1 MGLFG
6 SDDSTEPS
14 ELQQEILE
22 TAERNLDMN
31 HRQIADVVGCSPS
44 HVGETL
50 REFGD
55 PRDGDGGRSR
65 DGSDDKDLGDVFG
78 N

>member
-1 MGLFG
+1 MGLFS
-6 SDDSTEPS
+6 SDDPGEPS
-14 ELQQEILE
+14 ELQEQILA

-55 PRDGDGGRSR
+55 PREDSDGR
-65 DGSDDKDLGDVFG
+65 DSDDDKDLGDVFG
-78 N
+78 